1 MKRKKRSDG
10 TINSVELSPMQRVR
24 TMNIQIKN
32 IIRHP
37 EEGIGKPEPLRFQLQ
52 RFRSRRIDREH

>member
-1 MKRKKRSDG
+1 
-10 TINSVELSPMQRVR
+10 MQRVR